1 MRHKRY
7 ADVKPTF
14 THNIQRRKPPVI
26 LSFLTTNF
34 MTLMILSGLIAVI
47 IMNRDSKLPA
57 SDLFFLSIALLF
69 AVIIS
74 DWLNDMAT
82 IQALPF
88 SKSTQISI
96 KTAASAMSY
105 IIRPFIIFT
114 ELLIILPGWRYKA
127 LFAIPAA
134 VNTVVY
140 STAFTGSHIAF
151 YTDQDLFW
159 HRGPLGTSVYF
170 SQLFYVLFLAIYS
183 IRYFKNN
190 SKRSIIIFAIII
202 QTLIVAYVEY
212 QNILSGHSND
222 ITALC
227 MFEYYAY
234 LCVVYQREMRDA
246 ISQRDLRISQDKMLI
261 LRNQIQPHFIYN
273 CLAII
278 RSLAK
283 RDGYRAVECIDNF
296 SDYLKAHIGAIQT
309 DSPVPFEK
317 ELYNVKVYLS
327 LVQADSSRD
336 LIVFY
341 DTPVTDFDIPPLSLE
356 PIVENAVN
364 HGISHDNGRISI
376 ITEKGDGC
384 VLIRISD
391 NGSAKKT
398 KDANKPIHTGIG
410 IENTRKRLEVLCGG
424 ELEMNI
430 TDHGTTVVI
439 TIPDNKTEN
448 GDENENTDS

>member
-1 MRHKRY
+1 
-7 ADVKPTF
+7 
-14 THNIQRRKPPVI
+14 
-26 LSFLTTNF
+26 

-47 IMNRDSKLPA
+47 IMNRESKLPA
-57 SDLFFLSIALLF
+57 SELFFLSIALLF
-69 AVIIS
+69 VTIVCAWIHDS
-74 DWLNDMAT
+74 AT
-82 IQALPF
+82 AQALPF
-88 SKSTQISI
+88 KKTTLVSL

-114 ELLIILPGWRYKA
+114 ELLIILPNWRNKA
-127 LFAIPAA
+127 LFAIPSAI
-134 VNTVVY
+134 NTIIY
-140 STAFTGSHIAF
+140 STAFTGNHIAF
-151 YTDQDLFW
+151 YTDDDLFW

-202 QTLIVAYVEY
+202 QTLIVAFVEY
-212 QNILSGHSND
+212 RNILAGFSND

-234 LCVVYQREMRDA
+234 LCVIYQREMREA
-246 ISQRDLRISQDKMLI
+246 ISKRDLRISQDKMLI

-283 RDGYRAVECIDNF
+283 RDGMKAVECIDNF

-309 DSPVPFEK
+309 DTPVPFEK

-341 DTPVTDFDIPPLSLE
+341 DTPVTDFLIPPLSLE

-364 HGISHDNGRISI
+364 HGISHDNGRITI
-376 ITEKGDGC
+376 HTEKGKGC
-384 VLIRISD
+384 VRIQVSD
-391 NGSAKKT
+391 NGSAQKT
-398 KDANKPIHTGIG
+398 KEANKPIHTGIG

-424 ELEMNI
+424 KLDMNI
-430 TDHGTTVVI
+430 TDNGTTVEI
-439 TIPDNKTEN
+439 TIPDRQTET
-448 GDENENTDS
+448 GDSNENTDS